1 MSKPT
6 LRKDFFVQPDW
17 TEDQARALNDFLDRV
32 TAAMPCVRTGGYIG
46 TGREN
51 EIELVDMP
59 GAPLLVMLQADTGG
73 AIYTALVPYLSGEI
87 TLWSRKSFTLAAAAA
102 HNAANTSYRYLSVA

>member
-17 TEDQARALNDFLDRV
+17 TEDQARALNDFLDRLV
-32 TAAMPCVRTGGYIG
+32 VAMPALRTGAYVG

-51 EIELVDMP
+51 EVELVDMTGP
-59 GAPLLVMLQADTGG
+59 PLLVLLQAETGG
-73 AIYTALVPYLSGEI
+73 VIYTALVPYASGEI
-87 TLWSRKSFTLAAAAA
+87 TAWSRKSFTLSAGAA
-102 HNAANTSYRYLSVA
+102 HNAASTSYRYLILA